1 MPPLS
6 GAWNFRDVA
15 EKAGIQPGRLFRS
28 GELSNL
34 DDEGRETLIRFGITD
49 VADLRSAPELERHGK
64 GLVPDGVAIHHLPFV
79 ETLASDG
86 DAPHE
91 NAFQKMLTEKPDDES
106 VSHAAS
112 RYMTEEYERIARST
126 LAQRAVHK
134 VVTMLGDDDRVLAH
148 CFAGKD
154 RTGFTI
160 AVVLEAAG
168 VDRDAIMADYLASN
182 AAVPELRAH
191 IVETI
196 RNRMADNPE
205 VAEVAEARLTDAV
218 LGVQEAYLDAAR
230 RAIVED
236 FGSLERLP
244 RGRGCDARRR
254 REAARRAAGLAAALF
269 GLVLL
274 GHVLDGA
281 HRASGPGP
289 RARRW
294 RAPPR
299 PASVAPDPG
308 SAE

>member
-1 MPPLS
+1 MPQLS

-15 EKAGIQPGRLFRS
+15 ENAGIQPGRLFRS

-34 DDEGRETLIRFGITD
+34 DDAGRETLIRLGVTD

-64 GLVPDGVAIHHLPFV
+64 GLVPDSVTIHHLPFV

-91 NAFQKMLTEKPDDES
+91 NAFQKMLTDKPDDES
-106 VSHAAS
+106 VSHAAG
-112 RYMTEEYERIARST
+112 RYMTEEYARIARSS

-168 VDRDAIMADYLASN
+168 VDRDAVMADYLASN

-196 RNRMADNPE
+196 RNRMSDNPE

-230 RAIVED
+230 RAILDD
-236 FGSLERLP
+236 FGSLDGYL
-244 RGRGCDARRR
+244 
-254 REAARRAAGLAAALF
+254 EAAGVTRDDVARLRA
-269 GLVLL
+269 VLQ
-274 GHVLDGA
+274 G
-281 HRASGPGP
+281 
-289 RARRW
+289 
-294 RAPPR
+294 
-299 PASVAPDPG
+299 
-308 SAE
+308 

>member
-1 MPPLS
+1 VPPLS

-15 EKAGIQPGRLFRS
+15 EKAGIQQGRLFRS

-34 DDEGRETLIRFGITD
+34 DDDGRDTLTRFGITD
-49 VADLRSAPELERHGK
+49 VADLRSAPELERHGG
-64 GLVPDGVAIHHLPFV
+64 GLVPEGISIHHLPFV

-91 NAFQKMLTEKPDDES
+91 NAFQKMLTDKPDDES
-106 VSHAAS
+106 VSDAAG
-112 RYMTEEYERIARST
+112 RYMNEEYRRIARSV

-134 VVTMLGDDDRVLAH
+134 VVTMLGNDDRVLAH

-160 AVVLEAAG
+160 AVVLESAG

-196 RNRMADNPE
+196 RNRMSDTPE

-218 LGVQEAYLDAAR
+218 LGVQEAYLDSAR
-230 RAIVED
+230 RAIIED
-236 FGSLERLP
+236 FGSLNGYL
-244 RGRGCDARRR
+244 
-254 REAARRAAGLAAALF
+254 EAAGVTDADLTRLRAA
-269 GLVLL
+269 LL
-274 GHVLDGA
+274 G
-281 HRASGPGP
+281 
-289 RARRW
+289 
-294 RAPPR
+294 
-299 PASVAPDPG
+299 
-308 SAE
+308 

>member
-15 EKAGIQPGRLFRS
+15 ENTGIRPARLFRS

-34 DDEGRETLIRFGITD
+34 DDDGRETLIRFGVTD
-49 VADLRSAPELERHGK
+49 VADLRSAPELDRHGK
-64 GLVPDGVAIHHLPFV
+64 GQVPDGVVIHHLPFV

-91 NAFQKMLTEKPDDES
+91 SAFQKMLTEKPDDES

-112 RYMTEEYERIARST
+112 RYMTEEYGRIARSN

-134 VVTMLGDDDRVLAH
+134 VITMLGDDDRVLAH

-168 VDRDAIMADYLASN
+168 VERDAIMADYLASN
-182 AAVPELRAH
+182 GAVPQLRAH

-196 RNRMADNPE
+196 RNRMSDTPE

-230 RAIVED
+230 NALVED
-236 FGSLERLP
+236 FGSFDGYL
-244 RGRGCDARRR
+244 DA
-254 REAARRAAGLAAALF
+254 AGVSADHIAKLRAALR
-269 GLVLL
+269 
-274 GHVLDGA
+274 D
-281 HRASGPGP
+281 
-289 RARRW
+289 
-294 RAPPR
+294 
-299 PASVAPDPG
+299 
-308 SAE
+308 

>member
-1 MPPLS
+1 MSQIS
-6 GAWNFRDVA
+6 G
-15 EKAGIQPGRLFRS
+15 
-28 GELSNL
+28 
-34 DDEGRETLIRFGITD
+34 
-49 VADLRSAPELERHGK
+49 RHQNWSVTAK
-64 GLVPDGVAIHHLPFV
+64 VWCPAALKIHHLPFV

-106 VSHAAS
+106 VSDAAG
-112 RYMTEEYERIARST
+112 RYMNEEYARIARSL

-182 AAVPELRAH
+182 DAVPQLRAH

-196 RNRMADNPE
+196 RNRMSDTPE

-218 LGVQEAYLDAAR
+218 LGVQEAYLDSAR
-230 RAIVED
+230 QAIIED
-236 FGSLERLP
+236 FGSLGGYL
-244 RGRGCDARRR
+244 
-254 REAARRAAGLAAALF
+254 EAAGVTEDDVTRLRAA
-269 GLVLL
+269 LV
-274 GHVLDGA
+274 G
-281 HRASGPGP
+281 
-289 RARRW
+289 
-294 RAPPR
+294 
-299 PASVAPDPG
+299 
-308 SAE
+308 

>member
-15 EKAGIQPGRLFRS
+15 EKAGIQQGRLFRS

-34 DDEGRETLIRFGITD
+34 DDEGRETLTRFGITD
-49 VADLRSAPELERHGK
+49 VADLRSAPELERHGG

-91 NAFQKMLTEKPDDES
+91 NAFQKMLTDKPDNES
-106 VSHAAS
+106 VSDAAS
-112 RYMTEEYERIARST
+112 RYMNEEYERIARSV

-218 LGVQEAYLDAAR
+218 LGVQEAYLVSAR
-230 RAIVED
+230 RAIVDD
-236 FGSLERLP
+236 FGSLSGYL
-244 RGRGCDARRR
+244 
-254 REAARRAAGLAAALF
+254 EAAGVTADDLTRLRAA
-269 GLVLL
+269 LL
-274 GHVLDGA
+274 G
-281 HRASGPGP
+281 
-289 RARRW
+289 
-294 RAPPR
+294 
-299 PASVAPDPG
+299 
-308 SAE
+308 

>member
-1 MPPLS
+1 VPPLS

-15 EKAGIQPGRLFRS
+15 ENAGIAPGRLFRS

-34 DDEGRETLIRFGITD
+34 DDAGRETLTVVGVTA

-64 GLVPDGVAIHHLPFV
+64 GLVPDSVTIHHLPFV
-79 ETLASDG
+79 ETLASDA

-91 NAFQKMLTEKPDDES
+91 HAFQKMLTEKPDDES
-106 VSHAAS
+106 VGHAAAG
-112 RYMTEEYERIARST
+112 YMADEYGRIARSA

-134 VVTMLGDDDRVLAH
+134 VITMLGDGDRVLAH

-154 RTGFTI
+154 RTGFTV

-196 RNRMADNPE
+196 RDRMADTPE
-205 VAEVAEARLTDAV
+205 IAEVAEARLTDAV

-230 RAIVED
+230 GALVED
-236 FGSLERLP
+236 FGSFDGYL
-244 RGRGCDARRR
+244 DA
-254 REAARRAAGLAAALF
+254 AGVSADDVAKLRAALRG
-269 GLVLL
+269 
-274 GHVLDGA
+274 
-281 HRASGPGP
+281 
-289 RARRW
+289 
-294 RAPPR
+294 
-299 PASVAPDPG
+299 
-308 SAE
+308 

>member
-34 DDEGRETLIRFGITD
+34 DDDGRVTLTRFGITD
-49 VADLRSAPELERHGK
+49 VADLRSAPELERHGE
-64 GLVPDGVAIHHLPFV
+64 GLVPDGVSIHHLPFV

-91 NAFQKMLTEKPDDES
+91 NAFQKMLTDKPDTES
-106 VSHAAS
+106 VSDAAS
-112 RYMTEEYERIARST
+112 RYMNEEYERIARSV

-218 LGVQEAYLDAAR
+218 LGVQESYLVSAR
-230 RAIVED
+230 RAIVDD
-236 FGSLERLP
+236 FGSLEWLP
-244 RGRGCDARRR
+244 RGRGRD
-254 REAARRAAGLAAALF
+254 
-269 GLVLL
+269 
-274 GHVLDGA
+274 
-281 HRASGPGP
+281 
-289 RARRW
+289 
-294 RAPPR
+294 
-299 PASVAPDPG
+299 
-308 SAE
+308 

>member
-1 MPPLS
+1 MPLLS

-15 EKAGIQPGRLFRS
+15 EKARIQQGRFFRS

-34 DDEGRETLIRFGITD
+34 DDDGRETLARFGITD
-49 VADLRSAPELERHGK
+49 VADLRSAPELDRHGE

-91 NAFQKMLTEKPDDES
+91 NAFQKMLTDKPDDES
-106 VSHAAS
+106 VSDAAS
-112 RYMTEEYERIARST
+112 RYMNEEYGRIARSS

-134 VVTMLGDDDRVLAH
+134 VVTMLGNENRVLAH

-168 VDRDAIMADYLASN
+168 VDRDAIRADYLASN
-182 AAVPELRAH
+182 DAVPELRAH

-196 RNRMADNPE
+196 RNRMAETPE

-218 LGVQEAYLDAAR
+218 LGVQEAYLDSAR
-230 RAIVED
+230 RAISED
-236 FGSLERLP
+236 FGSLNGYL
-244 RGRGCDARRR
+244 
-254 REAARRAAGLAAALF
+254 EAAGVTAEDLKRLRVA
-269 GLVLL
+269 LL
-274 GHVLDGA
+274 G
-281 HRASGPGP
+281 
-289 RARRW
+289 
-294 RAPPR
+294 
-299 PASVAPDPG
+299 
-308 SAE
+308 

>member
-28 GELSNL
+28 GELSKL
-34 DDEGRETLIRFGITD
+34 DDAGRETLARFGITD

-64 GLVPDGVAIHHLPFV
+64 GLVPEGVSIHHLPFV
-79 ETLASDG
+79 ETIASDA

-91 NAFQKMLTEKPDDES
+91 HAFQKMLTEKPDDES
-106 VSHAAS
+106 VSDAAS
-112 RYMTEEYERIARST
+112 RYMTEEYGRIARSP

-134 VVTMLGDDDRVLAH
+134 VVIMLGDDDRVLAH

-182 AAVPELRAH
+182 DAVPELRTH

-196 RNRMADNPE
+196 RSRMSDTPE
-205 VAEVAEARLTDAV
+205 VAEVAEARLTEAV
-218 LGVQEAYLDAAR
+218 LGVQEGYLDSAR
-230 RAIVED
+230 RAILDD
-236 FGSLERLP
+236 FGTL
-244 RGRGCDARRR
+244 RGYL
-254 REAARRAAGLAAALF
+254 EAAGVTDDHVARLRAA
-269 GLVLL
+269 LL
-274 GHVLDGA
+274 G
-281 HRASGPGP
+281 
-289 RARRW
+289 
-294 RAPPR
+294 
-299 PASVAPDPG
+299 
-308 SAE
+308 

>member
-1 MPPLS
+1 VPPLS

-15 EKAGIQPGRLFRS
+15 ENAGVRPGRLFRS

-34 DDEGRETLIRFGITD
+34 DDAGRETLIRFGVTD

-64 GLVPDGVAIHHLPFV
+64 GLVPDSVTIHHLPFV

-106 VSHAAS
+106 VSHAAG
-112 RYMTEEYERIARST
+112 RYMTEEYARIARSP

-134 VVTMLGDDDRVLAH
+134 VITMIGDDDRVLAH

-168 VDRDAIMADYLASN
+168 VDRDAVMADYLASN
-182 AAVPELRAH
+182 AAVPELRTH

-196 RNRMADNPE
+196 RNRMSDTPE

-218 LGVQEAYLDAAR
+218 LGVHEAYLDAAQ
-230 RAIVED
+230 RAILQD
-236 FGSLERLP
+236 FGSLDGYLESAGLTRDDVAKL
-244 RGRGCDARRR
+244 
-254 REAARRAAGLAAALF
+254 RAALRG
-269 GLVLL
+269 
-274 GHVLDGA
+274 
-281 HRASGPGP
+281 
-289 RARRW
+289 
-294 RAPPR
+294 
-299 PASVAPDPG
+299 
-308 SAE
+308 

>member
-1 MPPLS
+1 VPPLS
-6 GAWNFRDVA
+6 GAWNFRDVS
-15 EKAGIQPGRLFRS
+15 ENAGIQRGRLFRS

-34 DDEGRETLIRFGITD
+34 DDDGREALTRFGVTA
-49 VADLRSAPELERHGK
+49 VADLRSAPELERHGA

-91 NAFQKMLTEKPDDES
+91 NAFQKMLTDKPDNES
-106 VSHAAS
+106 VSDAAS
-112 RYMTEEYERIARST
+112 RYMNEEYERIARSV

-134 VVTMLGDDDRVLAH
+134 VVTLLGDDDRVLAH

-196 RNRMADNPE
+196 RNRMADTPE

-218 LGVQEAYLDAAR
+218 LGVQEAYLDSAH
-230 RAIVED
+230 RAIVDD
-236 FGSLERLP
+236 FGSLSGYL
-244 RGRGCDARRR
+244 
-254 REAARRAAGLAAALF
+254 EAAGVTADDLTRLRVALR
-269 GLVLL
+269 G
-274 GHVLDGA
+274 
-281 HRASGPGP
+281 
-289 RARRW
+289 
-294 RAPPR
+294 
-299 PASVAPDPG
+299 
-308 SAE
+308 